1 MPNVNC
7 VISFEAPKHVKNYVH
22 RAGRSARAGNKG
34 KTITIFDETNK
45 RFERKN
51 IQEVIVCVL
60 VLFFCSFHS
69 VVFQIVIKEEDLEC
83 LAEKY
88 KDSLQ
93 QLKTTIESE
102 ERNDLNKTKSVKRKS
117 LKRKR
122 NE

>member
-1 MPNVNC
+1 M
-7 VISFEAPKHVKNYVH
+7 
-22 RAGRSARAGNKG
+22 
-34 KTITIFDETNK
+34 
-45 RFERKN
+45 
-51 IQEVIVCVL
+51 CVL